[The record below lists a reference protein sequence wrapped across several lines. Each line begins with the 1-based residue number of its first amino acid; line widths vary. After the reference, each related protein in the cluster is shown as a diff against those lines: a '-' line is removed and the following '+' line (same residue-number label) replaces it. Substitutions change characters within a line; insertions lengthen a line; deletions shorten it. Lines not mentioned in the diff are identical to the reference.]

1 MEEDNQRKIFLYLP
15 VSAVDRKR
23 ASDRSLSSSPGELP
37 DNLAC
42 NGNSDSGKKRVST
55 VFSMRRTFLFKS
67 MTH

>member
-1 MEEDNQRKIFLYLP
+1 MDEDNQRKIFLYLP
-15 VSAVDRKR
+15 VSAADCRR
-23 ASDRSLSSSPGELP
+23 ASVRSFSSSPGELP

-42 NGNSDSGKKRVST
+42 NGNSDSDRKGVST